1 MSANEL
7 DLDEFFI
14 DAISEV
20 LNIGM
25 GAAAASLSDMVE
37 DEVILSVPGVE
48 FVSRLEAVNIIGTK
62 VTGEVSGV
70 LQGFG
75 GAINGDALLLFPEEQ
90 SLELVRAVLHED
102 LPLEELTELEQDAM
116 TEIGNVILNACVSNM
131 ADLFEK
137 TMIGEVPAFV
147 KGSLESV
154 LSVEQD
160 KGIVLLLKMDFSIQE
175 KNIHGYVTF
184 LMDFASISELQKNI
198 EAFLN
203 DG

>member
-7 DLDEFFI
+7 VLDEFFI

-25 GAAAASLSDMVE
+25 GAAAASLSEMVE
-37 DEVILSVPGVE
+37 DEVTLSVPGVE
-48 FVSRLEAVNIIGTK
+48 FVSRLEAANIIGTK
-62 VTGEVSGV
+62 VTEDVSGV
-70 LQGFG
+70 LQGFA

-90 SLELVRAVLHED
+90 SLELVRAVLQED

-147 KGSLESV
+147 KGSLGSV

-184 LMDFASISELQKNI
+184 LMDFASITELQKNI
-198 EAFLN
+198 EAFLG
-203 DG
+203 DE